1 MSEPALGK
9 GGLIGMRLSIMMFL
23 QFFLWG
29 AWYVTMG
36 PYLANLKMEGS
47 FIGSAYS
54 LGPIAA
60 IFSPFFLGMIA
71 DRFFPTERVLGV
83 MHVLGGVLLMAAPLA
98 MERSPN
104 LFLAAVL
111 LHMLCYMPTLGLTNT
126 LAFHNMTN
134 QEKQFPLIRVWGTIG
149 WIVAGLTIS
158 RLGFDTDARMF
169 YVAGGSG
176 VLLGLYSFSLP
187 HTPPPA
193 KGTAFSV
200 RDALGLDALS
210 MLKDRSFAVFVLC
223 SFLICIPLAAY
234 YAFAGQYVGETGFRQ
249 IATTMTLG
257 QMSEIFFMIVM
268 PLFFVRLGVKWMLL
282 VGMGAW
288 VLRYVFFAQAA
299 DEQVRWMVL
308 AGIILHGICYDFFF
322 VTGQIYVDKRASKKI
337 RGAAQ
342 GFLVLITQ
350 GLGMLIG
357 AKASGRLV
365 DLYKADDFDLLVTQ
379 AKALREQATE
389 LAKGGNVPEV
399 DRLWAES
406 SRLYMQAT
414 DWQSVWMAPAIF
426 AGVVMVVF
434 FLFFSGKP
442 LKEGSGGEG

>member
-1 MSEPALGK
+1 MNEPALGK

-36 PYLANLKMEGS
+36 PYLAGLKMEGS

-60 IFSPFFLGMIA
+60 IFSPFFLGMVA

-98 MERSPN
+98 MERSPD

-158 RLGFDTDARMF
+158 RLAFDTDARMF
-169 YVAGGSG
+169 YVAGASG

-288 VLRYVFFAQAA
+288 VLRYVLFAQAA

-308 AGIILHGICYDFFF
+308 TGIILHGICYDFFF

-442 LKEGSGGEG
+442 LKEGSGVEG